1 MQAIVYGVIASLFF
15 AFTFILNRAM
25 EIGGGDWM
33 WSASLRFWFM
43 APMLFVLVA
52 LRGQLRQSLSHLS
65 QNI

>member
-33 WSASLRFWFM
+33 GSASLRFWFM
-43 APMLFVLVA
+43 APMQFV
-52 LRGQLRQSLSHLS
+52 
-65 QNI
+65 